1 MPRANP
7 KVREK
12 ARQLFLTGALESNAE
27 IAKHLRIKPH
37 TVGHWRKEER
47 WDDLKLE
54 IDRRAAEKMVEQI
67 ATDRVAL
74 NTRHYRFWEALL
86 GQVAEGIKNPKSF
99 DLRTVERLASVLER
113 AQKGQRLAKGLSLDG
128 ETEEAIRAQ
137 AQAEIRSL
145 IDRFISALKEYVT
158 DEAVRERVALAI
170 LSGIPEEPTLRS
182 HEPGSPGQH

>member
-47 WDDLKLE
+47 WDELRLE

-74 NTRHYRFWEALL
+74 NTRHYRFWEVLL
-86 GQVAEGIKNPKSF
+86 GQVAEGIKNPQSF

-145 IDRFISALKEYVT
+145 IDRFVSALKEHVT
-158 DEAVRERVALAI
+158 DEAVRERVALAV
-170 LSGIPEEPTLRS
+170 LEGLPEEPSLRD
-182 HEPGSPGQH
+182 HESGSPGEH